1 MLTPTQAMNSQR
13 TPKSSGSSTDRVYQA
28 VYQAVLEHRLQPGE
42 WLREEELAQQFGVS
56 RTVVRQ
62 ALLRLAQDNAVEL
75 KHNHGARVALPSMED
90 AAHVFEARRT
100 LECAV
105 AKGLGGQLSG
115 DQLRQLQALAEAES
129 AADQRGDR
137 TDAVRLSGEFHAAL
151 ARMHGNPIFV
161 RMLNGLLPTTS
172 LLMARFK
179 LQGDQVCVAHRHV
192 DLIAALQRSG
202 ANAGAEMRKHLD
214 ELERSLVNPP
224 QPRQRPLRDAFAGYR
239 EQPPKPHASA
249 TITVAATKAHA
260 ITEPALQARPSPKE
274 TP

>member
-1 MLTPTQAMNSQR
+1 MSSQR
-13 TPKSSGSSTDRVYQA
+13 SPKSSGSSTDRVYQA

-90 AAHVFEARRT
+90 AAHVFGARRT
-100 LECAV
+100 IECAI
-105 AKGLGGQLSG
+105 AKGLGGQLNG
-115 DQLRQLQALAEAES
+115 DQLRHLQALAEAES

-151 ARMHGNPIFV
+151 AQMHGNPIFM

-202 ANAGAEMRKHLD
+202 ANAGAEMGKHLD

-224 QPRQRPLRDAFAGYR
+224 QPRQRPLRDVFAGYKEHAPTPHGNAIASVSAKVER
-239 EQPPKPHASA
+239 AFTQPAHSA
-249 TITVAATKAHA
+249 
-260 ITEPALQARPSPKE
+260 PPPMKE